1 MTDEICVTDE
11 NGVTGEIGVTDENGV
26 TGEPETATDSD
37 APSRAPETEKIKVG
51 KKIRMF
57 FKRNAKKI
65 KLALIIV
72 AAVAVILAIILLSVH
87 FTGIREVGDYLSL
100 PVVKLPADKI
110 MTQSEAASYGG
121 DEFFVRTVVDAPD
134 GYIAHPD
141 TVWVDDGTADGKILA
156 VYPLGHGKG
165 EIAMRESL
173 DMGVTWSERRTGLP
187 ASWKDSQETPTVYNL
202 TEGMLGVEGDGI
214 QGLTGDEQVIVLI
227 SGCPYW
233 PSTSYD
239 ADGFNFSYSVDG
251 GDTWTEFE
259 KFYGES
265 WARQSGKSAFDCIVA
280 MASLT
285 QLRDA
290 DGNYTNSWMG
300 LFHDHEFNVYKTI
313 LTCNPVYTDGVLNLN
328 WQWSEPV
335 ALFGSGSAND
345 DFARKNGMC
354 EVEAVRVQG
363 LSADSP
369 YAEYD
374 GAIILLARAE
384 KRNTRSLISVSTDEG
399 ATWSTIRELP
409 YDLCGDRHKAEYL
422 DDSGNLIVSF
432 RQLLPVKRGPLSTKA
447 RLGDGWYAWV
457 GNVEDLLSYADDN
470 PANDTDGDFLLEVGG
485 TQFGGAYG
493 SGFDNGYSGVV
504 VRNGVVSLVGYG
516 KFIEGRNDPIIMS
529 CTFDATL
536 FVK

>member
-1 MTDEICVTDE
+1 MDEEV
-11 NGVTGEIGVTDENGV
+11 
-26 TGEPETATDSD
+26 
-37 APSRAPETEKIKVG
+37 KVG
-51 KKIRMF
+51 AGSRIKEF
-57 FKRNAKKI
+57 FRRNAKKI

-72 AAVAVILAIILLSVH
+72 AAVAAILAIIMLSVH

-110 MTQSEAASYGG
+110 MTQSEAASYDG

-165 EIAMRESL
+165 EIAMRESF
-173 DMGVTWSERRTGLP
+173 DMGVTWSERRSGLP
-187 ASWKDSQETPTVYNL
+187 AGWKDSQETPTVYNL

-214 QGLTGDEQVIVLI
+214 QGLTGGEQVVVLV

-239 ADGFNFSYSVDG
+239 ADGFNFSYSTDG
-251 GDTWTEFE
+251 GDTWTDFE
-259 KFYGES
+259 KFYGKD
-265 WARQSGKSAFDCIVA
+265 WANACGKSAFDCIVA

-285 QLRDA
+285 QLKDA
-290 DGNYTNSWMG
+290 DGNFTNSWMG
-300 LFHDHEFNVYKTI
+300 LFHDHEFNVYKTV
-313 LTCNPVYTDGVLNLN
+313 LTCEPVYTDGVLNLN

-335 ALFGSGSAND
+335 ALFGAGSAND

-363 LSADSP
+363 LADDSP
-369 YAEYD
+369 YAEYED
-374 GAIILLARAE
+374 AIILLGRAE
-384 KRNTRSLISVSTDEG
+384 KRTTRSLISVSTDEG

-432 RQLLPVKRGPLSTKA
+432 RQLLPVRRGPLSPKA